1 METLKRHQATL
12 KKLLTLL
19 TTLLSALGIAF
30 VIWRL
35 ATNDLSQL
43 QQFSIPRLAG
53 IIGISAAIYLL
64 SSFILALAWREVIC
78 WFSTTDPGFSRS
90 LGIYG
95 KTQIS
100 KYIPG
105 NIFEPVNR
113 YAAGMQAGLATAALV
128 NASLYEIIIRV
139 IIGGAFII
147 ISQGFTAGQTD
158 GSLGYIVVVLA
169 GALAIGAGVFFAA
182 NWLKDRPRF
191 AFLKLPQTLTLG
203 RALPVLAYYTL
214 FFITA
219 GLSFYALIRLAFP
232 NAGLSL
238 PLVLS
243 AFITSWLLGYIMP
256 GAPAG
261 AGVREVVLM
270 AALAP
275 HLGEAGS
282 LLAALLG
289 RMATVTGD
297 LLFYLLAVNLELR
310 DRRKNATK

>member
-1 METLKRHQATL
+1 MENLKRHQASL

-43 QQFSIPRLAG
+43 EQFSAGRLAY
-53 IIGISAAIYLL
+53 IIGASAAVYLL

-113 YAAGMQAGLATAALV
+113 YAVGMQAGLATAALV

-139 IIGGAFII
+139 IIGGAFIL
-147 ISQGFTAGQTD
+147 ISQGFSGGQT
-158 GSLGYIVVVLA
+158 GGQFPYIVLVLV
-169 GALAIGAGVFFAA
+169 GALAVGAGAFLVA

-191 AFLKLPQTLTLG
+191 AFLKLPETLTLR

-214 FFITA
+214 FFIAA
-219 GLSFYALIRLAFP
+219 GLSFYVIIRLAFP
-232 NAGLSL
+232 DAGLSL

-297 LLFYLLAVNLELR
+297 LLFYLLALLLSAQG
-310 DRRKNATK
+310 KK

>member
-1 METLKRHQATL
+1 METFTRHQPAL
-12 KKLLTLL
+12 KKLLYLL
-19 TTLLSALGIAF
+19 TTLLSVLGIAF

-35 ATNDLSQL
+35 AASDLSQL
-43 QQFSIPRLAG
+43 EQFSTGRLVT
-53 IIGISAAIYLL
+53 IIGASSAVYLL
-64 SSFILALAWREVIC
+64 SSFILALAWREVVC
-78 WFSTTDPGFSRS
+78 WFSATDPGFSRS

-113 YAAGMQAGLATAALV
+113 YAAGIQAGLTTAALV

-139 IIGGAFII
+139 IIGGAFIL
-147 ISQGFTAGQTD
+147 ISQGFSAEQTGGQ
-158 GSLGYIVVVLA
+158 LGYIVLVLV
-169 GALAIGAGVFFAA
+169 GALAVGAGAFLAA

-203 RALPVLAYYTL
+203 RALPVLGYYTL
-214 FFITA
+214 FFIAA
-219 GLSFYALIRLAFP
+219 GLSFYVIIRLAFP
-232 NAGLSL
+232 AAELSL

-243 AFITSWLLGYIMP
+243 AFISSWLLGYIMP

-275 HLGEAGS
+275 HLGEAGA

-297 LLFYLLAVNLELR
+297 LLFYLLALVLSAQG
-310 DRRKNATK
+310 KK

>member
-1 METLKRHQATL
+1 MDTIKRHQPTL
-12 KKLLTLL
+12 KKLLYLL

-35 ATNDLSQL
+35 VTNDLSQL
-43 QQFSIPRLAG
+43 QQFSAGRLAG
-53 IIGISAAIYLL
+53 IIGGSAAVYLL
-64 SSFILALAWREVIC
+64 SSFILAVAWREVVC
-78 WFSTTDPGFSRS
+78 WFSTNDPGFVRS
-90 LGIYG
+90 LQIYG

-113 YAAGMQAGLATAALV
+113 YAVGMQAGLATAALV

-139 IIGGAFII
+139 VIGGIFII
-147 ISQGFTAGQTD
+147 ISQLISAQNGTQP
-158 GSLGYIVVVLA
+158 LGYILVVLA
-169 GALAIGAGVFFAA
+169 GALAAGTGAFFAA
-182 NWLKDRPRF
+182 NWLKDKPRF
-191 AFLKLPQTLTLG
+191 AFLKLPQTLTIG
-203 RALPVLAYYTL
+203 RALPVLAYYVL

-219 GLSFYALIRLAFP
+219 SLSFYVIIRLAFP
-232 NAGLSL
+232 GSNLSL

-289 RMATVTGD
+289 RMATITGD
-297 LLFYLLAVNLELR
+297 LLFYLLAVILGLR
-310 DRRKNATK
+310 DWGKNAIK